1 MTYRNATRTAAI
13 ACCCLFATA
22 CAEWNSIYRTQD
34 LKNESLV
41 TDAKQRVVL
50 NVPARGGPA
59 VNMPARIYCA
69 EPSPDVAQALSQS
82 LSAALE
88 VEIGSKGKGSGQ
100 VAQSSVE
107 SIAQLGERLATI
119 QLLRDGYYRTC
130 EAYANGAV
138 SDTTY
143 AMILGGIDD
152 VMATLLSAELA
163 AGAFGRAL
171 AKAGGESAAGTG
183 LGPGVDP
190 EKIAAAQ
197 KEQVDF
203 QAEIAAEEKRKE
215 QAEAAGNQDDVKK
228 SEVKLAELRVKEQGA
243 ADRLRE
249 AKRPSAF
256 ASASSRPG
264 QSIGQLL
271 RQGSTNSAQ
280 AVTAIHRTFIEQPNL
295 DALFVA
301 CVTAL
306 DRTHP
311 LNKDGVDPSTPMVL
325 YTSGEYLKGKPRR
338 TVFTEVCEN
347 LFSVPAADAQGQI
360 PNANHMPFFKI
371 LDIGFKIRT
380 ETGRQKV
387 HMSCLRQIEDADRS
401 CKQGDQNYC
410 VHRDKLLI
418 FCNGDNN

>member
-1 MTYRNATRTAAI
+1 MTYRKATRTAAI
-13 ACCCLFATA
+13 VCGCLFATA
-22 CAEWNSIYRTQD
+22 CAEWNSIYRTQE

-82 LSAALE
+82 LSAALA
-88 VEIGSKGKGSGQ
+88 VDIAGQGSGSGEL
-100 VAQSSVE
+100 AQSSVE

-171 AKAGGESAAGTG
+171 ASAGGESAAGTG
-183 LGPGVDP
+183 PGQGVDP
-190 EKIAAAQ
+190 AKIAAIQ
-197 KEQVDF
+197 KEQEDF
-203 QAEIAAEEKRKE
+203 QAEIAAEEKRRE
-215 QAEAAGNQDDVKK
+215 QAVAANNQAAVDASDV
-228 SEVKLAELRVKEQGA
+228 ELARLRSLEQSA
-243 ADRLRE
+243 AKRLRE
-249 AKRPSAF
+249 ASRPSAF
-256 ASASSRPG
+256 SFAASRPG
-264 QSIGQLL
+264 QGIGQVL
-271 RQGSTNSAQ
+271 RQGPSNSPQ
-280 AVTAIHRTFIEQPNL
+280 AVATIHRTFIEHPNL
-295 DALFVA
+295 DALLVA

-311 LNKDGVDPSTPMVL
+311 LNKQGVDPSTPRVL

-338 TVFTEVCEN
+338 TVFTEVCKSLLMLPTAN
-347 LFSVPAADAQGQI
+347 NQGQI
-360 PNANHMPFFKI
+360 TNVDETPFFK
-371 LDIGFKIRT
+371 LLEVGFKIRK
-380 ETGRQKV
+380 ETGQQQ
-387 HMSCLRQIEDADRS
+387 MYRS
-401 CKQGDQNYC
+401 CVHALQAANESCDQDKQGACDY
-410 VHRDKLLI
+410 RDKLQI
-418 FCNGDNN
+418 FCNGGNN